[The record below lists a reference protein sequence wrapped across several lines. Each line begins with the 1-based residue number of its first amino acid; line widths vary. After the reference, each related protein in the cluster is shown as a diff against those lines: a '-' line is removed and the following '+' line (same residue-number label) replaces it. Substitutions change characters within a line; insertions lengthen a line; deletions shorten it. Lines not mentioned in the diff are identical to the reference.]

1 MTNDEERGPR
11 SVSPLESASPGES
24 DGIRSRRQTLH
35 EKRGSVAQRLK
46 TGQAA
51 QLYARLNAVDFMNS
65 AFQFSALMLM
75 CLFPVLVVITAFI
88 GGDIRKVIVSRMGLD
103 RAATSDLDRFMSSG
117 HTAVASLGVLS
128 AASWPYR
135 PSPLPAPCRRGTRGS
150 TISEAQRL
158 ETADRL
164 PPRLV
169 RWIRSPNLVIGVGG
183 AADRSSRR
191 QGSDLLVRVRDLNS
205 VLVVEHVLA
214 APKKNP
220 LAQPLAQRTRDGIL
234 PDRARCLLG
243 ASFLGSVVSDQKSY
257 GSVGVMMAILS
268 YLIGFGVCIH
278 LGAVFGRLWNEGHQG
293 QD

>member
-75 CLFPVLVVITAFI
+75 CLFPVLVVITALI

-117 HTAVASLGVLS
+117 HTA
-128 AASWPYR
+128 
-135 PSPLPAPCRRGTRGS
+135 C
-150 TISEAQRL
+150 
-158 ETADRL
+158 
-164 PPRLV
+164 
-169 RWIRSPNLVIGVGG
+169 
-183 AADRSSRR
+183 
-191 QGSDLLVRVRDLNS
+191 
-205 VLVVEHVLA
+205 
-214 APKKNP
+214 
-220 LAQPLAQRTRDGIL
+220 
-234 PDRARCLLG
+234 
-243 ASFLGSVVSDQKSY
+243 
-257 GSVGVMMAILS
+257 
-268 YLIGFGVCIH
+268 
-278 LGAVFGRLWNEGHQG
+278 
-293 QD
+293 